1 MKTCTP
7 HTQPTNN
14 NKAKQCKAKPN
25 KAKTIM
31 ESVSY
36 WLTVPGHVTCP
47 GMRLIDPVLFP

>member
-7 HTQPTNN
+7 HTQSTNN